1 MAVIKIISDP
11 YRRSIEFFVL
21 KAENWVNIS
30 TDNPDSRL
38 REINRDKAFLPFEI
52 KHIIDII
59 IDEYYT
65 GDGKISLV
73 FEGTPDELEEVVSV
87 CSEDTAA
94 DKIELSMSDR
104 YLENARDIL
113 GQTKDLFGVVSPVIT
128 RIAGDEPEIRKGL
141 EKVSDALDDIIPV
154 CIFGNYSAGKSTFIN
169 SLIGYEI
176 MPSGGDP
183 VTAKIFEIKQSKE
196 PEKARICFTCRDVPF
211 ELVFKGA
218 QMSLVEGDLDAD
230 IFIEIKGALAKIEEP
245 ALFRSV
251 GRALEI
257 INLYEKRDRNVVEIG
272 SVVHMEVPFYEGGVL
287 GASKNEFVIFDT
299 PGSNSNSNIDHNQ
312 VLKDSLEGFSNG
324 IPVWVTQYDSI
335 DSVDNAKLV
344 DMLSEIDALDKRFT
358 MIVVN
363 KADSV
368 ELPKKGFTEEDVTN
382 IMEFE
387 SVEQMYSSGIY
398 FVSAVMGLGSKNFDG
413 FKSEYLMDVFD
424 EKERKFSDPK
434 ARSYLRLYDYNI
446 MPEQRKQRVVA
457 YSGDFENLIYANS
470 GLYCIENE
478 IDQFAT
484 RFSAYNKCQM
494 FYLFLG
500 SAIEE
505 TDKRIEDKTAMLE
518 KKKAQWE
525 TELDSKS
532 RALISD
538 LRHTSANLAAKY
550 TRESKTYLMSFAKND
565 LKYEHTADELR
576 SSYEQIDDMHREKEE
591 VDYYQSDFEQTRSL
605 VFNNLRNNVRNI
617 FKGGSLKDVADEL
630 RLGLDISK
638 QKMDVTKA
646 AESKADSA
654 GSDDMMDAV
663 VNEYKLNISEARERL
678 IKEAR
683 EKWSKNE
690 QDFRECMIRLI
701 TESDQVNDEQTR
713 ELSGMIHDYA
723 AIDYSDDARDRFL
736 KEKFLL
742 GNVFGLGLGLR
753 ERLDTGYLAREYNR
767 QIRRSITEMAEM
779 IDADYSK
786 IYAQWQE
793 QLITQIEANIS
804 TYNPQLRELTSFI
817 RDETNRIAS
826 LRADQKTIST
836 TYATINSMI
845 SWSGVKPAEENEE

>member
-11 YRRSIEFFVL
+11 YRRSMEFFVL
-21 KAENWVNIS
+21 KNGIWTNVRD
-30 TDNPDSRL
+30 DNPDSRL
-38 REINRDKAFLPFEI
+38 REINHDKAFLPFEI

-65 GDGKISLV
+65 GHGKISLV
-73 FEGTPDELEEVVSV
+73 FEGTPDELEEIVSV

-94 DKIELSMSDR
+94 EKIELSMSDR

-113 GQTKDLFGVVSPVIT
+113 GQTKDLFDIVSPVIT
-128 RIAGDEPEIRKGL
+128 RIAGDEPDIRKGL
-141 EKVSDALDDIIPV
+141 EKVADALDDIIPV

-196 PEKARICFTCRDVPF
+196 PDKAKITFTWHDVPF
-211 ELVFKGA
+211 ELAFRGEK
-218 QMSLVEGDLDAD
+218 MSLVEGDPEAD
-230 IFIEIKGALAKIEEP
+230 ILAEIKEALAKIEEP

-257 INLYEKRDRNVVEIG
+257 INLYEKRDRNVIEIG

-287 GASKNEFVIFDT
+287 GASENEFVIFDT

-344 DMLSEIDALDKRFT
+344 DMLSEIEALDKRFT

-368 ELPKKGFTEEDVTN
+368 ELPKNGFTEEDITN

-387 SVEQMYSSGIY
+387 SVKQMYSSGIY

-413 FKSEYLMDVFD
+413 FKSEYLMDVYD

-434 ARSYLRLYDYNI
+434 ARSYLQLYRYNL
-446 MPEQRKQRVVA
+446 MPEQRKQRVLA
-457 YSGDFENLIYANS
+457 YCGEYEDRIYANS
-470 GLYCIENE
+470 GLYCIETE
-478 IDQFAT
+478 INQFAT

-500 SAIEE
+500 SAIKE
-505 TDKRIEDKTAMLE
+505 TDRRIEDKTALLE
-518 KKKAQWE
+518 KKKTQWE

-532 RALISD
+532 RELILN
-538 LRHTSANLAAKY
+538 LRHTAANLAAKY
-550 TRESKTYLMSFAKND
+550 VRDSKAYLMGFAKND

-576 SSYEQIDDMHREKEE
+576 SSYEKIDDMHREKEE
-591 VDYYQSDFEQTRSL
+591 VDYYQSDFEKTRSL
-605 VFNNLRNNVRNI
+605 VFNNLRNNVKNI

-646 AESKADSA
+646 AESKADTA

-663 VNEYKLNISEARERL
+663 VSEYKLNITEARERL
-678 IKEAR
+678 IRAAR
-683 EKWSKNE
+683 EKWSNNE
-690 QDFRECMIRLI
+690 NDLRECMIRII

-723 AIDYSDDARDRFL
+723 AVDYTDDAQERFM

-753 ERLDTGYLAREYNR
+753 ERLDTGHLAREYNR
-767 QIRRSITEMAEM
+767 QIRRCITEMAEM

-793 QLITQIEANIS
+793 QLITQIESNICI
-804 TYNPQLRELTSFI
+804 YNPQLRELTSFI

-826 LRADQKTIST
+826 LRTDQKTIST

-845 SWSGVKPAEENEE
+845 SWSGEKPVEENEE